1 MIVKACVVFY
11 TKNNK
16 KYEIPCH
23 RHSDA
28 YFIISQFLKSDEIDK
43 DKTFQGFY
51 DDDGNILDRYDAYD
65 EAERCGQ
72 LKPNSDLMFCKQ
84 LYSEDLW

>member
-1 MIVKACVVFY
+1 M
-11 TKNNK
+11 
-16 KYEIPCH
+16 
-23 RHSDA
+23 
-28 YFIISQFLKSDEIDK
+28 KSDEIDK